1 MKYQLNFTI
10 KTLPNTVYN
19 ALVIFKKI
27 KNIYKNSVLF
37 ENNNS
42 NKGQYFSYICFNS
55 IAHIKIKNEK
65 IYQHFPDGKVKTEKL
80 DPTINIV
87 KYLHEFTTK
96 FNVAKHKYDFINN
109 GLFGFMSYDSVRY
122 YESVSIKKRKKL
134 NIPDI
139 FYNVYQNIIVV
150 DHIKKKTYLLN
161 YAKKPNKDFSLIET
175 ILKYDTHSKG
185 SFKKIG
191 EVSSS
196 INDFKFKSMIA
207 MAIKHC
213 HRGDVFQLVLSK
225 RFSQKFEGE
234 ELKVFKVLK
243 EINPSPYMFFYD
255 YEGFN
260 IFGCSPEAQLIVE
273 NNIAEIHPIAGT
285 YRRTGNEIEDR
296 KLGDLLFND
305 DKENAEH
312 VMLVDL
318 ARNDLSRNST
328 KIKVETYKEIQYF
341 SHVIHLVS
349 RVTGKKN
356 KDISTIQL
364 VADTFPAGTL
374 CGAPKHKAMQLIEK
388 YEPINREFY
397 GGAIGYLD
405 FEGNFNHAIMI
416 RTFLSKNK
424 ILNWQAGAGIVIDS
438 TEDNE
443 LKEVYNKTRAL
454 VNAIEHAN
462 ER

>member
-1 MKYQLNFTI
+1 MKYQLNFAVKKLPDTI
-10 KTLPNTVYN
+10 YDPLIIYR
-19 ALVIFKKI
+19 KI
-27 KNIYKNSVLF
+27 KSIYKNSMLF
-37 ENNNS
+37 ENNDI
-42 NKGQYFSYICFNS
+42 NKGQNFSYLCFNL
-55 IAHIKIKNEK
+55 IAYIKIKNEK
-65 IYQHFPDGKVKTEKL
+65 IYEQFPNESVKLKPL
-80 DPTINIV
+80 DPTISVV
-87 KYLHEFTTK
+87 KYLHDFIAK
-96 FNVAKHKYDFINN
+96 FDVAKHKYDFINN
-109 GLFGFMSYDSVRY
+109 GLFGYMSYDSVRY
-122 YESVSIKKRKKL
+122 FETVSLKKNKRL

-139 FYNVYQNIIVV
+139 FYNVYQNIIVI
-150 DHIKKKTYLLN
+150 DHIKKDTYLLH
-161 YAKKPNKDFSLIET
+161 YAEKPSKDFSHIET
-175 ILKYDTHSKG
+175 FLKYYSHRID
-185 SFKKIG
+185 SFKKTG
-191 EVSSS
+191 KVSTS
-196 INDFKFKSMIA
+196 IDDIKFKYMIT
-207 MAIKHC
+207 MAKKHC
-213 HRGDVFQLVLSK
+213 YRGDVFQLVLSK
-225 RFSQKFEGE
+225 RFSQKFEGD
-234 ELKVFKVLK
+234 ELEVFKVLK

-255 YEGFN
+255 YETFN

-285 YRRTGNEIEDR
+285 YRRTGNEVEDR

-318 ARNDLSRNST
+318 ARNDLSRNAN
-328 KIKVETYKEIQYF
+328 KIKVETYKEIQFF

-349 RVTGKKN
+349 KVTGKKN

-438 TEDNE
+438 TEDSE
-443 LKEVYNKTRAL
+443 LKEVYNKTSAL
-454 VNAIEHAN
+454 EKAIESAN

>member
-1 MKYQLNFTI
+1 MKYQLNFKV
-10 KTLPNTVYN
+10 KTLSNTVYN
-19 ALVIFKKI
+19 PLVIFKKI
-27 KNIYKNSVLF
+27 KDLYKNSVLF
-37 ENNNS
+37 ENNDS

-65 IYQHFPDGKVKTEKL
+65 IYQQFPDETVKIKKL

-87 KYLHEFTTK
+87 KYLNDFIDK
-96 FNVAKHKYDFINN
+96 FNVAKHKYNFINN

-122 YESVSIKKRKKL
+122 YETVSIKNNKKL

-139 FYNVYQNIIVV
+139 LYNVYQNIIVI
-150 DHIKKKTYLLN
+150 DHIKKRTYLLN
-161 YAKKPNKDFSLIET
+161 YAKQPNKDFSLTEN
-175 ILKYDTHSKG
+175 ILKYYTHSKD

-191 EVSSS
+191 KVSTS
-196 INDFKFKSMIA
+196 IDDIKFKSMIT
-207 MAIKHC
+207 MATKYC
-213 HRGDVFQLVLSK
+213 YRGDVFQLVLSK
-225 RFSQKFEGE
+225 RFSQKFEGD
-234 ELKVFKVLK
+234 ELEVFKVLK

-255 YEGFN
+255 YETFN

-285 YRRTGNEIEDR
+285 YRRTGNEVEDR

-318 ARNDLSRNST
+318 ARNDLSRNAN
-328 KIKVETYKEIQYF
+328 KIKVETYKEIQFF

-349 RVTGKKN
+349 KVTGKKN

-388 YEPINREFY
+388 HEPINREFY

-424 ILNWQAGAGIVIDS
+424 TLNWQAGAGIVIDS
-438 TEDNE
+438 TEDSE
-443 LKEVYNKTRAL
+443 LKEVYNKTSAL
-454 VNAIEHAN
+454 VKALESAN